1 MIEPLLEASQ
11 LLEGTFGTLLANSRM
26 GALVLDSHGRVEAIN
41 DRLLDVMDRRRDE
54 VVGYEWIRAFIPK
67 SERGGLQRVF
77 RQALASGELRG
88 SREDSVVT
96 ASGEVRTLS
105 WASVVRHDSEGH
117 PLGLAS
123 VSQDTTEFRRAENER
138 RLLAATVDQSTDPA
152 VITDR
157 DGRIMYVNTAFE
169 HLTGRTAAEAHGEFG
184 LDLLAD
190 GPANEAALRAMTEAR
205 VRGEPWLGLVQAFRN
220 DGTVAVEAVRL
231 SPIRDNLGKVT
242 HFIAVGRDVT
252 RVTDL
257 ETRLQRLVT
266 ERAAIG
272 ESLAKL
278 SPRGTPEATG
288 AEICRR
294 LTDLPGIEVASIV
307 AFDDDGASM
316 LALDPPAGHPSRVGD
331 RLPVARATHLR
342 QRAALGPWA
351 ERWRARPEDGEYGR
365 LLEAS
370 GLQASAYGPILGR
383 SGSTVG
389 LLIVAT
395 NDIDYAPELVER
407 LPAIAEFGT
416 LAAALLADVLEAR
429 DAKDHSRT
437 RMIEVIGGARF
448 RTVFQPIVDLQ
459 GGNTIAVEA
468 LTRFD
473 EGTRP
478 DVVFAEAVE
487 IGLGIELEC
496 ATLAVAIRASM
507 ALPRDLPLSLNVS
520 PALVL
525 ASERLSRL
533 LATVTRPL
541 ILEITEHERID
552 DYPALVTAIR
562 SLTPSVRIAVDD
574 AGAGIANFSHI
585 VELRPDFLKIDAGL
599 VRGIDQDRTRQALA
613 AGLRHFAD
621 ACGGAAIA
629 EGIETEA
636 EADVLRSLG
645 IRLGQ
650 GFLLGRPV
658 SAADLRLTE
667 RIPREMTSLSGVP
680 IGP

>member
-1 MIEPLLEASQ
+1 MMLEPMLEASQ
-11 LLEGTFGTLLANSRM
+11 LLEGSFGTLLANSRM
-26 GALVLDSHGRVEAIN
+26 GALVLDHHGRVEAIN

-54 VVGYEWIRAFIPK
+54 VVGYEWVRAFIPK

-105 WASVVRHDSEGH
+105 WASVVRRDPEGH
-117 PLGLAS
+117 SIGLAS
-123 VSQDTTEFRRAENER
+123 VCQDTTEFRRAENER

-152 VITDR
+152 VIIDR
-157 DGRIMYVNTAFE
+157 DGRIVYVNTAFE
-169 HLTGRTAAEAHGEFG
+169 QLTGRTGAEAHGDFG
-184 LDLLAD
+184 LDLLAE
-190 GPANEAALRAMTEAR
+190 GPANEAALRGMTEAR
-205 VRGEPWLGLVQAFRN
+205 IRGEHWLGLVQARRS

-231 SPIRDNLGKVT
+231 SPIRDNAGKVT

-257 ETRLQRLVT
+257 ETRLQSLVT
-266 ERAAIG
+266 ERAAIV

-278 SPRGTPEATG
+278 SPRGTPEATS

-294 LTDLPGIEVASIV
+294 LTDLPGIEVASIF
-307 AFDDDGASM
+307 AFDDDGASI
-316 LALDPPAGHPSRVGD
+316 LALDATTGHPSGVGD
-331 RLPVARATHLR
+331 RLPVARAAYLR
-342 QRAALGPWA
+342 QRAGLGPWA
-351 ERWRARPEDGEYGR
+351 ERWRTRPEDGEYGR
-365 LLEAS
+365 LVEAS

-383 SGSTVG
+383 SGSPVG

-395 NDIDYAPELVER
+395 KDVDYAPELVER

-429 DAKDHSRT
+429 DATDQSRT
-437 RMIEVIGGARF
+437 RMIELIGGARF
-448 RTVFQPIVDLQ
+448 RTVFQPIVDLE
-459 GGNTIAVEA
+459 GGGTIAVEA
-468 LTRFD
+468 LTRFG

-487 IGLGIELEC
+487 IRLGIELEC
-496 ATLAVAIRASM
+496 ATLATAIRASM
-507 ALPRDLPLSLNVS
+507 SLPRDLPLSLNVS

-525 ASERLSRL
+525 APDRLSRL
-533 LATVTRPL
+533 LATATRPL

-552 DYPALVTAIR
+552 DYPAVVSAIR

-585 VELRPDFLKIDAGL
+585 VELKPDFLKIDAGL
-599 VRGIDQDRTRQALA
+599 VRGIDKDRTRQALA

-621 ACGGAAIA
+621 SCGGAAIA

-658 SAADLRLTE
+658 SATDLVR
-667 RIPREMTSLSGVP
+667 SS
-680 IGP
+680 